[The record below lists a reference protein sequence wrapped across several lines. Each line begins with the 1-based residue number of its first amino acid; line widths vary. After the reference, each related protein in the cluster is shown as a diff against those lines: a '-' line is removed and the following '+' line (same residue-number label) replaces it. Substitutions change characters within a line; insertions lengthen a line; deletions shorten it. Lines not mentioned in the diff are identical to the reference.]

1 MEIQIFEMSLSDL
14 ESIKNILSS
23 DFDDFWSYNI
33 LKSELESPNSKYII
47 AKIENEIVGF
57 AGVKIVFE
65 EANLMNIVTK
75 KIYRKNGIGKYLLE
89 NLIAFCKKL
98 SVNTILLEVNEN
110 NFAALHLYENFGFK
124 ILSVR
129 KNYYKNQS
137 AIVVIFSNW

>member
-65 EANLMNIVTK
+65 EANIMNIVTK
-75 KIYRKNGIGKYLLE
+75 KIYRNNGIGKYLLE

-137 AIVVIFSNW
+137 AIVMVKKI